1 MKLRSL
7 HAWPLAI
14 GTLAAVATIAIAPAV
29 AAPPKPIA
37 NLQTTIYS
45 ETFTPLKRLP
55 DGEALQHKRYYQ
67 EPGAA
72 PNRFHSDA
80 GIGSGFEAFFN
91 TPDLTIGPIPMS
103 VVSAE
108 ICLKFT
114 GDPVSDFVAVQ
125 FGVQDMGRNV
135 ILWRDLSTGEP
146 FKLIPTSDFQQCEKL
161 TFVKPVK
168 LVNHPHIVTAL
179 IMGLRTSSGQVDVDG
194 VTYTL
199 QPTQA
204 GDEVPTMPSSYE
216 LAAPSWLRA
225 N

>member
-14 GTLAAVATIAIAPAV
+14 GALAAVATIATAPAV

-37 NLQTTIYS
+37 SLQTTIYS
-45 ETFTPLKRLP
+45 ETFTPVKRFP
-55 DGEALQHKRYYQ
+55 DGGALQHKRYYQ

-80 GIGSGFEAFFN
+80 SIGSGFETFFN

-108 ICLKFT
+108 ICLTFT
-114 GDPVSDFVAVQ
+114 GDQQSDFVAVQ
-125 FGVQDMGRNV
+125 FGVQDKERNV
-135 ILWRDLSTGEP
+135 ILWWDGAGQP
-146 FKLIPTSDFQQCEKL
+146 YKLIPTSDFQQCEKL
-161 TFVKPVK
+161 TFAKPVK

-179 IMGLRTSSGQVDVDG
+179 IMGLRTDYGQVDVDG
-194 VTYTL
+194 VAYTL

-204 GDEVPTMPSSYE
+204 GDEVPTVPSSYD
-216 LAAPSWLRA
+216 LAAPSWFGVK
-225 N
+225 